1 MQIIKRD
8 YLQKLIDVIGTE
20 DIKVIT
26 GVRRSGKS
34 VLLALLAD
42 YIKANIPQ
50 ANLITVNFSSLDYE
64 HLREYHALNTYIE
77 GHYKPEA
84 RNFVLIDEVQMCDG
98 FENTINS
105 LHASHKY
112 DIYITG
118 SNAFLL
124 SSDLATLFTGR
135 TYSVKVFPFS
145 YQEFLAYF
153 QANGRKVNFDD
164 YLYEGGLAG
173 AFSYSEREQKYE
185 YLREFYDTMI
195 VRDIVQKY
203 DVRRPELLEDVS
215 NFMLSNIAKECSV
228 RSIADTL
235 TSRTG
240 RNSYH
245 SIVGNY
251 LSYLCRAYAFYKVSR
266 YDIQGKQYLA
276 SQDKYYLSDHA
287 FRFAKLGTK
296 TPDYGK
302 VLENIVAIELLR
314 RGYELCVGVLRGGEV
329 DFVAMKQDEKF
340 YVQVSYDISSEQ
352 TQDREL
358 SPLLAIRDAY
368 PKLLIARTYQPEYI
382 QDGVRVIDVADW
394 LTRDGGSPQI

>member
-124 SSDLATLFTGR
+124 SSDLATLRRRCYRSFCLSR
-135 TYSVKVFPFS
+135 SIY
-145 YQEFLAYF
+145 
-153 QANGRKVNFDD
+153 R
-164 YLYEGGLAG
+164 
-173 AFSYSEREQKYE
+173 
-185 YLREFYDTMI
+185 YLRNDSHDRTT
-195 VRDIVQKY
+195 
-203 DVRRPELLEDVS
+203 RRW
-215 NFMLSNIAKECSV
+215 
-228 RSIADTL
+228 
-235 TSRTG
+235 G
-240 RNSYH
+240 RY
-245 SIVGNY
+245 
-251 LSYLCRAYAFYKVSR
+251 
-266 YDIQGKQYLA
+266 
-276 SQDKYYLSDHA
+276 
-287 FRFAKLGTK
+287 
-296 TPDYGK
+296 
-302 VLENIVAIELLR
+302 
-314 RGYELCVGVLRGGEV
+314 
-329 DFVAMKQDEKF
+329 
-340 YVQVSYDISSEQ
+340 
-352 TQDREL
+352 
-358 SPLLAIRDAY
+358 
-368 PKLLIARTYQPEYI
+368 
-382 QDGVRVIDVADW
+382 
-394 LTRDGGSPQI
+394 